1 MAATVAPRE
10 RLLTTQ
16 QAADLLGASR
26 PTLVRLLEQGR
37 IPFER
42 VGNHRRVR
50 LDDVLRY
57 REQRREEQVQVLAA
71 LAVPVEEE
79 GDLEEALAIT
89 REVRRKLAAARRSR

>member
-1 MAATVAPRE
+1 VAVTVAPRAQ
-10 RLLTTQ
+10 LLTTQ
-16 QAADLLGASR
+16 QAADLLGVSR

-50 LDDVLRY
+50 VDDVLRY
-57 REQRREEQVQVLAA
+57 QEQRREEQVQVLAA

-79 GDLEEALAIT
+79 GDLEVALAIT